1 MRKTK
6 IHAILTEIS
15 QEAREARKISDC
27 TCIHEYNDVKNKKY
41 ILNLKDK
48 INVLCT
54 KLQDEVFD

>member
-15 QEAREARKISDC
+15 QVARETRLTSDC
-27 TCIHEYNDVKNKKY
+27 TCMREYNDVKTKKY
-41 ILNLKDK
+41 ILNAIDK

>member
-15 QEAREARKISDC
+15 QAAREARKISDC
-27 TCIHEYNDVKNKKY
+27 TCLSEYNDIKTKKY
-41 ILNLKDK
+41 ILNTIDK

-54 KLQDEVFD
+54 KLQDEVFE